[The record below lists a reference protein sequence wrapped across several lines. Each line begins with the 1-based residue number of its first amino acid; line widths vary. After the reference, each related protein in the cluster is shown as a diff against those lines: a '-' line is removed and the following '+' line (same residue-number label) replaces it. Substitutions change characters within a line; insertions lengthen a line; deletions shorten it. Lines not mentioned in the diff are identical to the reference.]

1 LTPLPEKGI
10 LPPGLGSNVRGQS
23 GLFTLPVYSLSWKDN
38 AMAIPSFRGR
48 SSAGQLASQ
57 SRMLTAWAILMLA
70 CEADLTGRPAVAD
83 EAKKSATHAQER
95 LIKVVN
101 GNSREKLTTF
111 AVDRQGRVIAGVS
124 GDKALLRIFDS
135 EGKQVAEWPLPVPP
149 EAVNVGPK
157 GDVYVGGNGKLLL
170 LDSDGA
176 VTKVCEAPNLAG
188 AKDAAVAIQKKIQ
201 ERAQLDVAARQREQI
216 RTSTKRLADLA
227 KKIAIIDRELKAI
240 ADEAD
245 TGPDFD
251 AKEEEQREQERKGLL
266 KKRAALV
273 RLGKNLKTT
282 IAAPTGNRGNASG
295 QGPAAEPQPPSI
307 DQLVAA
313 QARIASISA
322 STTDVF
328 FACSSSTGN
337 GFDVWRT
344 DLDFEQGRKISESLR
359 GCCGQMDVQANDNGV
374 YVAENTKHR
383 VSCYTREGESVLDFG
398 SRERGSDA
406 SFEGCCNPMN
416 VAFGPGRSV
425 YTAEAGSGRV
435 KRFSADGTFMEL
447 VGSVELVPGCK
458 KVSIAVSPKGDRVYM
473 LDITRGHIVV
483 MASSETPPNAAASS
497 PQTDSL
503 TSLDAGR

>member
-1 LTPLPEKGI
+1 
-10 LPPGLGSNVRGQS
+10 
-23 GLFTLPVYSLSWKDN
+23 
-38 AMAIPSFRGR
+38 MAIPVLIVR
-48 SSAGQLASQ
+48 SSDRNLASQ

-70 CEADLTGRPAVAD
+70 SAGGLGVRQALADDATQ
-83 EAKKSATHAQER
+83 SATHAQER

-101 GNSREKLTTF
+101 GNSRDKLTTF
-111 AVDRQGRVIAGVS
+111 AVDRQGRIIAGVTGEQS
-124 GDKALLRIFDS
+124 LLRVFNS
-135 EGKQVAEWPLPVPP
+135 EGDQLAEWPLPVPP

-157 GDVYVGGNGKLLL
+157 GDVYVGGAGKLLL
-170 LDSDGA
+170 LDSAGA

-188 AKDAAVAIQKKIQ
+188 AKDAAVVIQKKVK
-201 ERAQLDVAARQREQI
+201 ERAQLDVAAKQQERI

-240 ADEAD
+240 ADEAS

-251 AKEEEQREQERKGLL
+251 AKEEDQREQERKGLL

-282 IAAPTGNRGNASG
+282 IAATTGNRGNASG

-307 DQLVAA
+307 DQLVAV
-313 QARIASISA
+313 QTRIASISA
-322 STTDVF
+322 STQDVF
-328 FACSSSTGN
+328 FACSSSTGS

-344 DLDFEQGRKISESLR
+344 DLDFEQGRKVGESLR

-383 VSCYTREGESVLDFG
+383 VSCYTRDGKSVLDFG

-447 VGSVELVPGCK
+447 VGAVELVPGCK

-483 MASSETPPNAAASS
+483 MASSEMPPSAAASS

-503 TSLDAGR
+503 TSLNAGR

>member
-1 LTPLPEKGI
+1 
-10 LPPGLGSNVRGQS
+10 
-23 GLFTLPVYSLSWKDN
+23 
-38 AMAIPSFRGR
+38 MAIPVLIVR
-48 SSAGQLASQ
+48 SSDRNLASQ

-70 CEADLTGRPAVAD
+70 SAGGLGVRQALADDATQ
-83 EAKKSATHAQER
+83 SATHAQER

-101 GNSREKLTTF
+101 GNSRDKLTTF
-111 AVDRQGRVIAGVS
+111 AVDRQGRIIAGVTGEQS
-124 GDKALLRIFDS
+124 LLRVFNS
-135 EGKQVAEWPLPVPP
+135 EGDQLAEWPLPVPP

-157 GDVYVGGNGKLLL
+157 GDVYVGGAGKLLL
-170 LDSDGA
+170 LDSAGA

-188 AKDAAVAIQKKIQ
+188 AKDAAVVIQKKVQ
-201 ERAQLDVAARQREQI
+201 ERAQLDVAAKQQDQI

-240 ADEAD
+240 ADEAS

-251 AKEEEQREQERKGLL
+251 AKEEDQREQERKGLL

-282 IAAPTGNRGNASG
+282 IAATTGNRGNASG

-307 DQLVAA
+307 DQLVAV
-313 QARIASISA
+313 QTRIASISA
-322 STTDVF
+322 STKDVF
-328 FACSSSTGN
+328 FACSSSTGS

-344 DLDFEQGRKISESLR
+344 DLDFEQGRKVGESLR

-383 VSCYTREGESVLDFG
+383 VSCYTRDGKSVLDFG

-447 VGSVELVPGCK
+447 VGAVELVPGCK

-483 MASSETPPNAAASS
+483 MASSEMPPSAAVSS

-503 TSLDAGR
+503 TSLNAGR

>member
-1 LTPLPEKGI
+1 
-10 LPPGLGSNVRGQS
+10 
-23 GLFTLPVYSLSWKDN
+23 
-38 AMAIPSFRGR
+38 MAIPVLIVR
-48 SSAGQLASQ
+48 SSDRNLASQ

-70 CEADLTGRPAVAD
+70 SAGGLGVRQALADDATQ
-83 EAKKSATHAQER
+83 SATHAQER

-101 GNSREKLTTF
+101 GNSRDKLTTF
-111 AVDRQGRVIAGVS
+111 AVDRQGRIIAGVTGEQS
-124 GDKALLRIFDS
+124 LLRVFNS
-135 EGKQVAEWPLPVPP
+135 EGDQLAEWPLPVPP

-157 GDVYVGGNGKLLL
+157 GDVYVGGAGKLLL
-170 LDSDGA
+170 LDSAGA

-188 AKDAAVAIQKKIQ
+188 AKDAAVVIQKKVK
-201 ERAQLDVAARQREQI
+201 ERAQLDVAAKQQERI

-240 ADEAD
+240 ADEAS

-282 IAAPTGNRGNASG
+282 IAATTGNRGNASG

-307 DQLVAA
+307 DQLVAV

-322 STTDVF
+322 STDDVF
-328 FACSSSTGN
+328 FACSSSTGS

-344 DLDFEQGRKISESLR
+344 DLDFEQGRKVGESLR

-383 VSCYTREGESVLDFG
+383 VSCYTRDGKSVLDFG

-447 VGSVELVPGCK
+447 VGAVELVPGCK

-483 MASSETPPNAAASS
+483 MASSEMPPSAAVSS

-503 TSLDAGR
+503 TSLNAGR

>member
-1 LTPLPEKGI
+1 
-10 LPPGLGSNVRGQS
+10 
-23 GLFTLPVYSLSWKDN
+23 
-38 AMAIPSFRGR
+38 MAIPVLIVR
-48 SSAGQLASQ
+48 SSDRNLASQ

-70 CEADLTGRPAVAD
+70 SAGGLGVRQALADDATQ
-83 EAKKSATHAQER
+83 SATHAQER

-101 GNSREKLTTF
+101 GNSRDKLTTF
-111 AVDRQGRVIAGVS
+111 AVDRQGRIIAGVTGEQS
-124 GDKALLRIFDS
+124 LLRVFNS
-135 EGKQVAEWPLPVPP
+135 EGDQLAEWPLPVPP

-157 GDVYVGGNGKLLL
+157 GDVYVGGAGKLLL
-170 LDSDGA
+170 LDSAGA

-188 AKDAAVAIQKKIQ
+188 AKDAAVVIQKKVK
-201 ERAQLDVAARQREQI
+201 ERAQLDVAAKQQERI

-240 ADEAD
+240 ADEAS

-282 IAAPTGNRGNASG
+282 IAATTGNRGNASG

-307 DQLVAA
+307 DQLVAV

-322 STTDVF
+322 STDDVF
-328 FACSSSTGN
+328 FACSSSTGS

-344 DLDFEQGRKISESLR
+344 DLDFEQGRKVGESLR

-383 VSCYTREGESVLDFG
+383 VSCYTRDGKSVLDFG

-406 SFEGCCNPMN
+406 SFDGCCNPMN

-447 VGSVELVPGCK
+447 VGAVELVPGCK

-483 MASSETPPNAAASS
+483 MASSEMPPSAAASS

-503 TSLDAGR
+503 TSLNAGR

>member
-1 LTPLPEKGI
+1 
-10 LPPGLGSNVRGQS
+10 
-23 GLFTLPVYSLSWKDN
+23 
-38 AMAIPSFRGR
+38 MAIQSFLGR
-48 SSAGQLASQ
+48 SSDTQLAFQ

-70 CEADLTGRPAVAD
+70 SAGGLEVRQALADDATR
-83 EAKKSATHAQER
+83 SATHAQER

-111 AVDRQGRVIAGVS
+111 AVDRQGRIIAGVT
-124 GDKALLRIFDS
+124 GDKSLLRVFNSD
-135 EGKQVAEWPLPVPP
+135 GDQLAEWPLPVPP

-157 GDVYVGGNGKLLL
+157 GDVYVGGAGKLLL
-170 LDSDGA
+170 LDSAGA
-176 VTKVCEAPNLAG
+176 VSKVCETPNLAG
-188 AKDAAVAIQKKIQ
+188 AKDAAVVIQKKVK
-201 ERAQLDVAARQREQI
+201 ERAQQDVAAKQQERI
-216 RTSTKRLADLA
+216 RTYAKRLADID
-227 KKIAIIDRELKAI
+227 KKITVIDRELKAI
-240 ADEAD
+240 ADEAS

-251 AKEEEQREQERKGLL
+251 AKEEEQLEQERKGLL

-273 RLGKNLKTT
+273 RLGKTLKTT
-282 IAAPTGNRGNASG
+282 IAATTGNRENASG
-295 QGPAAEPQPPSI
+295 QSPATEPQPPSI
-307 DQLVAA
+307 DQLVAV

-322 STTDVF
+322 STKDVF

-344 DLDFEQGRKISESLR
+344 DLDFEQGRKVGESLR

-383 VSCYTREGESVLDFG
+383 VSCYTRDGKSVLDFG

-406 SFEGCCNPMN
+406 GFDGCCNPMN
-416 VAFGPGRSV
+416 VAFGPGKSV

-447 VGSVELVPGCK
+447 VGAVELVPGCK

-483 MASSETPPNAAASS
+483 MASSELPPSAAASS
-497 PQTDSL
+497 PRTDSL

>member
-1 LTPLPEKGI
+1 VTG
-10 LPPGLGSNVRGQS
+10 
-23 GLFTLPVYSLSWKDN
+23 T
-38 AMAIPSFRGR
+38 
-48 SSAGQLASQ
+48 
-57 SRMLTAWAILMLA
+57 SR
-70 CEADLTGRPAVAD
+70 D
-83 EAKKSATHAQER
+83 
-95 LIKVVN
+95 
-101 GNSREKLTTF
+101 KLTTF

-124 GDKALLRIFDS
+124 GEKSLLRVFNA
-135 EGKQVAEWPLPVPP
+135 EGDQVAEWPLPVPP

-157 GDVYVGGNGKLLL
+157 GDVYVGGAGKLLL
-170 LDSDGA
+170 LDGEGA
-176 VTKVCEAPNLAG
+176 VTKICEAPNLAG
-188 AKDAAVAIQKKIQ
+188 AKDAAVAIQKKVKERARQDINAKQQ
-201 ERAQLDVAARQREQI
+201 ERI
-216 RTSTKRLADLA
+216 RTYTKRLADIN
-227 KKIAIIDRELKAI
+227 KKIAVIDRELKAI
-240 ADEAD
+240 ADEAS

-251 AKEEEQREQERKGLL
+251 AKEEEQREQERRGLL
-266 KKRAALV
+266 KQRTTLT

-282 IAAPTGNRGNASG
+282 IAATTGNRGNAPG

-307 DQLVAA
+307 DQLVAT
-313 QARIASISA
+313 QARIASVSA
-322 STTDVF
+322 SKTDVF
-328 FACSSSTGN
+328 FACSSSTGT

-344 DLDFEQGRKISESLR
+344 DLDFEQGRKIGESLR

-383 VSCYTREGESVLDFG
+383 VSCYTRDGKSVLDFG

-447 VGSVELVPGCK
+447 IGAVDLVPGCK

-483 MASSETPPNAAASS
+483 MASSAAPPNAAASS
-497 PQTDSL
+497 PRTDSL
-503 TSLDAGR
+503 TSLDVGR

>member
-1 LTPLPEKGI
+1 
-10 LPPGLGSNVRGQS
+10 
-23 GLFTLPVYSLSWKDN
+23 
-38 AMAIPSFRGR
+38 MAVPAFGGR
-48 SSAGQLASQ
+48 SIDRHLAFQ
-57 SRMLTAWAILMLA
+57 SRDLTAWAILMLA
-70 CEADLTGRPAVAD
+70 CVGGLADSQALAD
-83 EAKKSATHAQER
+83 DATKSATHAQER

-101 GNSREKLTTF
+101 GTSREKLTTF

-124 GDKALLRIFDS
+124 GEKSLLRVFNA
-135 EGKQVAEWPLPVPP
+135 EGDQVAEWPLPVPP

-170 LDSDGA
+170 LDGKGA

-188 AKDAAVAIQKKIQ
+188 AKDAAVAIQKKIK
-201 ERAQLDVAARQREQI
+201 ERAQLDVAAKQRDQI

-240 ADEAD
+240 ADEAS

-266 KKRAALV
+266 KKRAALL
-273 RLGKNLKTT
+273 RLGRNLKTT
-282 IAAPTGNRGNASG
+282 IAATTGNRENVSG
-295 QGPAAEPQPPSI
+295 QGPAAEPQPPSV

-313 QARIASISA
+313 QSRIASISA
-322 STTDVF
+322 STKDVF
-328 FACSSSTGN
+328 FACSSSTGS

-344 DLDFEQGRKISESLR
+344 DLDFEQGRKIGESLR

-383 VSCYTREGESVLDFG
+383 VSCYSRDGKSVLDFG

-406 SFEGCCNPMN
+406 GFEGCCNPMN

-447 VGSVELVPGCK
+447 VGAVELVPGCK

-497 PQTDSL
+497 PRTDSL
-503 TSLDAGR
+503 TLLDVGR

>member
-1 LTPLPEKGI
+1 
-10 LPPGLGSNVRGQS
+10 
-23 GLFTLPVYSLSWKDN
+23 
-38 AMAIPSFRGR
+38 
-48 SSAGQLASQ
+48 
-57 SRMLTAWAILMLA
+57 MLTAWAILMLA
-70 CEADLTGRPAVAD
+70 CVGSLKVRQALADDAT
-83 EAKKSATHAQER
+83 KSATHAQER
-95 LIKVVN
+95 LIKVVT
-101 GNSREKLTTF
+101 GTSRDKLTTF

-124 GDKALLRIFDS
+124 GEKSLLRVFNA
-135 EGKQVAEWPLPVPP
+135 EGDQVAEWPLPVPP

-157 GDVYVGGNGKLLL
+157 GDVYVGGAGKLLL
-170 LDSDGA
+170 LDGEGA
-176 VTKVCEAPNLAG
+176 VTKICEAPNLAG
-188 AKDAAVAIQKKIQ
+188 AKDAAVAIQKKVKERARQDINAKQQ
-201 ERAQLDVAARQREQI
+201 ERI
-216 RTSTKRLADLA
+216 RTYTKRLADIN
-227 KKIAIIDRELKAI
+227 KKIAVIDRELKAI
-240 ADEAD
+240 ADEAS

-251 AKEEEQREQERKGLL
+251 AKEEEQREQERRGLL
-266 KKRAALV
+266 KQRTTLT

-282 IAAPTGNRGNASG
+282 IAATTGNRGNAPG

-307 DQLVAA
+307 DQLVAT
-313 QARIASISA
+313 QARIASVSA
-322 STTDVF
+322 SKTDVF
-328 FACSSSTGN
+328 FACSSSTGT

-344 DLDFEQGRKISESLR
+344 DLDFEQGRKIGESLR

-383 VSCYTREGESVLDFG
+383 VSCYTRDGKSVLDFG

-447 VGSVELVPGCK
+447 IGAVDLVPGCK

-483 MASSETPPNAAASS
+483 MASSAAPPNAAASS
-497 PQTDSL
+497 PRTDSL
-503 TSLDAGR
+503 TSLDVGR

>member
-1 LTPLPEKGI
+1 
-10 LPPGLGSNVRGQS
+10 
-23 GLFTLPVYSLSWKDN
+23 
-38 AMAIPSFRGR
+38 MAIPVITGR
-48 SSAGQLASQ
+48 SGKRHFAHTSHMRAA
-57 SRMLTAWAILMLA
+57 RAILMLA
-70 CEADLTGRPAVAD
+70 CVGGLPDSQALADDAP
-83 EAKKSATHAQER
+83 KSATHAQER

-101 GNSREKLTTF
+101 STSRDKLTTF
-111 AVDRQGRVIAGVS
+111 AVDRQGRVIAGVT
-124 GDKALLRIFDS
+124 GDKSLLRVFNA
-135 EGKQVAEWPLPVPP
+135 EGDQVAEWPLPVPP

-157 GDVYVGGNGKLLL
+157 GDVYVGGAGKLLL
-170 LDSDGA
+170 LDGKGGVS
-176 VTKVCEAPNLAG
+176 KVRETPNLAG
-188 AKDAAVAIQKKIQ
+188 AKDAAVTIQKKVQ
-201 ERAQLDVAARQREQI
+201 ERARQDINAKQQERI
-216 RTSTKRLADLA
+216 RTYAKRLADID
-227 KKIAIIDRELKAI
+227 KKIAVIDRELKAI
-240 ADEAD
+240 ADEAS

-251 AKEEEQREQERKGLL
+251 DKEEEQREQERKGLL
-266 KKRAALV
+266 KQRTTLT

-282 IAAPTGNRGNASG
+282 IAAAAGNRNNAPG
-295 QGPAAEPQPPSI
+295 QATAAEPQPPSV

-328 FACSSSTGN
+328 FTCSSSTGT

-344 DLDFEQGRKISESLR
+344 DLDFEQGRKIGESLR

-383 VSCYTREGESVLDFG
+383 VSCYSREGKSVLDFG

-447 VGSVELVPGCK
+447 VGAVELVPGCK

-497 PQTDSL
+497 PRIDSL
-503 TSLDAGR
+503 TLLDVGR

>member
-1 LTPLPEKGI
+1 
-10 LPPGLGSNVRGQS
+10 
-23 GLFTLPVYSLSWKDN
+23 
-38 AMAIPSFRGR
+38 MAIPALIVR
-48 SSAGQLASQ
+48 SSDRNLAFQ

-70 CEADLTGRPAVAD
+70 SAGGLEVRQALADDAAQ
-83 EAKKSATHAQER
+83 SATHAQER

-101 GNSREKLTTF
+101 GNSRDKLTTF
-111 AVDRQGRVIAGVS
+111 AVDRQGRIIAGVTGEQS
-124 GDKALLRIFDS
+124 LLRVFTS
-135 EGKQVAEWPLPVPP
+135 EGDQLAEWPLPVPP

-157 GDVYVGGNGKLLL
+157 GDVYVGGAGKLLL
-170 LDSDGA
+170 LDSAGA

-188 AKDAAVAIQKKIQ
+188 AKDAAVVIQKKVQ
-201 ERAQLDVAARQREQI
+201 ERAQLDVAAKQQDQI

-240 ADEAD
+240 ADEAS

-251 AKEEEQREQERKGLL
+251 AKEEDQREQERKGLL

-282 IAAPTGNRGNASG
+282 IAATTGNRGNASG

-307 DQLVAA
+307 DQLVAV
-313 QARIASISA
+313 QTRIASISA
-322 STTDVF
+322 STKDVF
-328 FACSSSTGN
+328 FACSSSTGS

-344 DLDFEQGRKISESLR
+344 DLDFEQGRKVGESLR

-383 VSCYTREGESVLDFG
+383 VSCYTRDGKSVLDFG

-447 VGSVELVPGCK
+447 VGAVELVPGCK

-483 MASSETPPNAAASS
+483 MASSEMPPSAAVSS

-503 TSLDAGR
+503 TSLNAGR

>member
-1 LTPLPEKGI
+1 
-10 LPPGLGSNVRGQS
+10 
-23 GLFTLPVYSLSWKDN
+23 
-38 AMAIPSFRGR
+38 MAIPVLIVR
-48 SSAGQLASQ
+48 SSDRNLASQ

-70 CEADLTGRPAVAD
+70 SAGGLGVRQALADDATQ
-83 EAKKSATHAQER
+83 SATHAQER

-101 GNSREKLTTF
+101 GNSRDKLTTF
-111 AVDRQGRVIAGVS
+111 AVDRQGRIIAGVTGEQS
-124 GDKALLRIFDS
+124 LLRVFNS
-135 EGKQVAEWPLPVPP
+135 EGDQLAEWPLPVPP

-157 GDVYVGGNGKLLL
+157 GDVYVGGAGKLLL
-170 LDSDGA
+170 LDSAGA

-188 AKDAAVAIQKKIQ
+188 AKDAAVVIQKKVK
-201 ERAQLDVAARQREQI
+201 ERAQLDVAAKQQERI

-240 ADEAD
+240 ADEAS

-282 IAAPTGNRGNASG
+282 IAATTGNRGNASG

-307 DQLVAA
+307 DQLVAV

-322 STTDVF
+322 STDDVF
-328 FACSSSTGN
+328 FACSSSTGS

-344 DLDFEQGRKISESLR
+344 DLDFEQGRKVGESLR

-383 VSCYTREGESVLDFG
+383 VSCYTRDGKSVLDFG

-447 VGSVELVPGCK
+447 VGAVELVPGCK

-483 MASSETPPNAAASS
+483 MASSEMPPSAAASS

-503 TSLDAGR
+503 TSLNAGR

>member
-1 LTPLPEKGI
+1 
-10 LPPGLGSNVRGQS
+10 
-23 GLFTLPVYSLSWKDN
+23 
-38 AMAIPSFRGR
+38 MAIPALIVR
-48 SSAGQLASQ
+48 SSDRNLAFQ

-70 CEADLTGRPAVAD
+70 SAGGLEVRQALADDAAQ
-83 EAKKSATHAQER
+83 SATHAQER

-101 GNSREKLTTF
+101 GNSRDKLTTF
-111 AVDRQGRVIAGVS
+111 AVDRQGRIIAGVTGEQS
-124 GDKALLRIFDS
+124 LLRVFTS
-135 EGKQVAEWPLPVPP
+135 EGDQLAEWPLPVPP

-157 GDVYVGGNGKLLL
+157 GDVYVGGAGKLLL
-170 LDSDGA
+170 LDSAGA

-188 AKDAAVAIQKKIQ
+188 AKDAAVVIQKKVQ
-201 ERAQLDVAARQREQI
+201 ERAQLDVAAKQQDQI

-240 ADEAD
+240 ADEAS

-251 AKEEEQREQERKGLL
+251 AKEEDQREQERKGLL

-282 IAAPTGNRGNASG
+282 IAATTGNRGNASG

-307 DQLVAA
+307 DQLVAV
-313 QARIASISA
+313 QTRIASISA
-322 STTDVF
+322 STKDVF
-328 FACSSSTGN
+328 FACSSSTGS

-344 DLDFEQGRKISESLR
+344 DLDFEQGRKVGESLR

-383 VSCYTREGESVLDFG
+383 VSCYTRDGKSVLDFG

-406 SFEGCCNPMN
+406 SFDGCCNPMT

-447 VGSVELVPGCK
+447 VGAVELVPGCK

-483 MASSETPPNAAASS
+483 MASSEMPPSAAASS

-503 TSLDAGR
+503 TSLNAGR

>member
-1 LTPLPEKGI
+1 
-10 LPPGLGSNVRGQS
+10 
-23 GLFTLPVYSLSWKDN
+23 
-38 AMAIPSFRGR
+38 MAIPVLIVR
-48 SSAGQLASQ
+48 SSDRNLASQ

-70 CEADLTGRPAVAD
+70 SAGGLGVRQALADDATQ
-83 EAKKSATHAQER
+83 SATHAQER

-101 GNSREKLTTF
+101 GNSRDKLTTF
-111 AVDRQGRVIAGVS
+111 AVDRQGRIIAGVTGEQS
-124 GDKALLRIFDS
+124 LLRVFTS
-135 EGKQVAEWPLPVPP
+135 EGDQLAEWPLPVPP

-157 GDVYVGGNGKLLL
+157 GDVYVGGAGKLLL
-170 LDSDGA
+170 LDSAGA

-188 AKDAAVAIQKKIQ
+188 AKDAAVVIQKKVK
-201 ERAQLDVAARQREQI
+201 ERAQLDVAAKQQERI

-240 ADEAD
+240 ADEAS

-282 IAAPTGNRGNASG
+282 IAATTGNRGNASG

-307 DQLVAA
+307 DQLVAV
-313 QARIASISA
+313 QTRIASISA
-322 STTDVF
+322 STKDVF
-328 FACSSSTGN
+328 FACSSSTGS

-344 DLDFEQGRKISESLR
+344 DLDFEQGRKVGESLR

-383 VSCYTREGESVLDFG
+383 VSCYTRDGKSVLDFG

-447 VGSVELVPGCK
+447 VGAVELVPGCK

-483 MASSETPPNAAASS
+483 MASSEMPPSAAVSS

-503 TSLDAGR
+503 TSLNAGR

>member
-1 LTPLPEKGI
+1 
-10 LPPGLGSNVRGQS
+10 
-23 GLFTLPVYSLSWKDN
+23 
-38 AMAIPSFRGR
+38 MAIPALIVR
-48 SSAGQLASQ
+48 SSDRNLAFQ

-70 CEADLTGRPAVAD
+70 SAGGLEVRQALADDAAQ
-83 EAKKSATHAQER
+83 SATHAQER

-101 GNSREKLTTF
+101 GNSRDKLTTF
-111 AVDRQGRVIAGVS
+111 AVDRQGRIIAGVTGEQS
-124 GDKALLRIFDS
+124 LLRVFTS
-135 EGKQVAEWPLPVPP
+135 EGDQLAEWPLPVPP

-157 GDVYVGGNGKLLL
+157 GDVYVGGAGKLLL
-170 LDSDGA
+170 LDSAGA

-188 AKDAAVAIQKKIQ
+188 AKDAAVVIQKKVQ
-201 ERAQLDVAARQREQI
+201 ERAQLDVAAKQQDQI

-240 ADEAD
+240 ADEAS

-251 AKEEEQREQERKGLL
+251 AKEEDQREQERKGLL

-282 IAAPTGNRGNASG
+282 IAATTGNRGNASG

-307 DQLVAA
+307 DQLVAV

-322 STTDVF
+322 STDDVF
-328 FACSSSTGN
+328 FACSSSTGS

-344 DLDFEQGRKISESLR
+344 DLDFEQGRKVGESLR

-383 VSCYTREGESVLDFG
+383 VSCYTRDGKSVLDFG

-406 SFEGCCNPMN
+406 SFDGCCNPMN

-447 VGSVELVPGCK
+447 VGAVELVPGCK

-483 MASSETPPNAAASS
+483 MASSEMPPSAAVSS

-503 TSLDAGR
+503 TSLNAGR

>member
-1 LTPLPEKGI
+1 VGNPAC
-10 LPPGLGSNVRGQS
+10 
-23 GLFTLPVYSLSWKDN
+23 SLSWEDN
-38 AMAIPSFRGR
+38 AMAIPAFSGR
-48 SSAGQLASQ
+48 SMFTQLASQ
-57 SRMLTAWAILMLA
+57 SRMRTAWAILMLA
-70 CEADLTGRPAVAD
+70 CVGGLTVRQALADDAT
-83 EAKKSATHAQER
+83 KSATHAQER

-101 GNSREKLTTF
+101 GTSRDKLTTF
-111 AVDRQGRVIAGVS
+111 AVDQQGRVIAGVS
-124 GDKALLRIFDS
+124 GEKSLLRVFNA
-135 EGKQVAEWPLPVPP
+135 EGDQVAEWPLPVPP

-157 GDVYVGGNGKLLL
+157 GDVYVGGAGKLLL
-170 LDSDGA
+170 LDGEGA
-176 VTKVCEAPNLAG
+176 VMKICEAPNLAG
-188 AKDAAVAIQKKIQ
+188 AKDAAVTIQKKVQDRARQDINAKQQ
-201 ERAQLDVAARQREQI
+201 ERI
-216 RTSTKRLADLA
+216 RTYTKRLADIN
-227 KKIAIIDRELKAI
+227 KKIAVIDRELKAI
-240 ADEAD
+240 ADEAS
-245 TGPDFD
+245 TGPNFD
-251 AKEEEQREQERKGLL
+251 DKEEEEREQERKGLV
-266 KKRAALV
+266 KKRATLA
-273 RLGKNLKTT
+273 RLGENVKKT
-282 IAAPTGNRGNASG
+282 IATTTGGRGNAPG

-328 FACSSSTGN
+328 FACSSSTGT

-344 DLDFEQGRKISESLR
+344 DLDFEQGRKIGESLS

-374 YVAENTKHR
+374 YVAENTKRR
-383 VSCYTREGESVLDFG
+383 VSCYTRDGKSVLDFG

-416 VAFGPGRSV
+416 VAFGPGKSV

-447 VGSVELVPGCK
+447 VGAVDLVPGCK

-497 PQTDSL
+497 PRTDSL
-503 TSLDAGR
+503 TLLDVGR

>member
-1 LTPLPEKGI
+1 
-10 LPPGLGSNVRGQS
+10 
-23 GLFTLPVYSLSWKDN
+23 
-38 AMAIPSFRGR
+38 MAIPALIVR
-48 SSAGQLASQ
+48 SSDRNLAFQ

-70 CEADLTGRPAVAD
+70 SAGGLEVRQALADDAAQ
-83 EAKKSATHAQER
+83 SATHAQER

-101 GNSREKLTTF
+101 GNSRDKLTTF
-111 AVDRQGRVIAGVS
+111 AVDRQGRIIAGVTGEQS
-124 GDKALLRIFDS
+124 LLRVFTS
-135 EGKQVAEWPLPVPP
+135 EGDQLAEWPLPVPP

-157 GDVYVGGNGKLLL
+157 GDVYVGGAGKLLL
-170 LDSDGA
+170 LDSAGA

-188 AKDAAVAIQKKIQ
+188 AKDAAVVIQKKVQ
-201 ERAQLDVAARQREQI
+201 ERAQLDVAAKQQDQI

-240 ADEAD
+240 ADEAS

-251 AKEEEQREQERKGLL
+251 AKEEDQREQERKGLL

-282 IAAPTGNRGNASG
+282 IAATTGNRGNASG

-307 DQLVAA
+307 DQLVAV
-313 QARIASISA
+313 QTRIASISA
-322 STTDVF
+322 STKDVF
-328 FACSSSTGN
+328 FACSSSTGS

-344 DLDFEQGRKISESLR
+344 DLDFEQGRKVGESLR

-383 VSCYTREGESVLDFG
+383 VSCYTREGKSVLDFG

-447 VGSVELVPGCK
+447 VGAVELVPGCK

-483 MASSETPPNAAASS
+483 MASSEMPPSAAVSS

-503 TSLDAGR
+503 TSLNAGR

>member
-1 LTPLPEKGI
+1 
-10 LPPGLGSNVRGQS
+10 
-23 GLFTLPVYSLSWKDN
+23 
-38 AMAIPSFRGR
+38 MAIPVLIVR
-48 SSAGQLASQ
+48 SSDRNLASQ

-70 CEADLTGRPAVAD
+70 SAGGLGVRQALADDATQ
-83 EAKKSATHAQER
+83 SATHAQER

-101 GNSREKLTTF
+101 GNSRDKLTTF
-111 AVDRQGRVIAGVS
+111 AVDRQGRIIAGVTGEQS
-124 GDKALLRIFDS
+124 LLRVFTS
-135 EGKQVAEWPLPVPP
+135 EGDQLAEWPLPVPP

-157 GDVYVGGNGKLLL
+157 GDVYVGGAGKLLL
-170 LDSDGA
+170 LDSAGA

-188 AKDAAVAIQKKIQ
+188 AKDAAVVIQKKVK
-201 ERAQLDVAARQREQI
+201 ERAQLDVAAKQQERI

-240 ADEAD
+240 ADEAS

-282 IAAPTGNRGNASG
+282 IAATTGNRGNASG

-307 DQLVAA
+307 DQLVAV
-313 QARIASISA
+313 QTRIASISA
-322 STTDVF
+322 STKDVF
-328 FACSSSTGN
+328 FACSSSTGS

-344 DLDFEQGRKISESLR
+344 DLDFEQGRKVGESLR

-383 VSCYTREGESVLDFG
+383 VSCYTRDGKSVLDFG

-447 VGSVELVPGCK
+447 VGAVELVPGCK

-483 MASSETPPNAAASS
+483 MASSEMPPSAAVSS
-497 PQTDSL
+497 PRTDSL
-503 TSLDAGR
+503 TSLNAGR

>member
-1 LTPLPEKGI
+1 
-10 LPPGLGSNVRGQS
+10 
-23 GLFTLPVYSLSWKDN
+23 
-38 AMAIPSFRGR
+38 MAIPALIVR
-48 SSAGQLASQ
+48 SDDRNLAFQ

-70 CEADLTGRPAVAD
+70 SAGGFEVRQALADDAAQ
-83 EAKKSATHAQER
+83 SATHTQER
-95 LIKVVN
+95 LIKVVD

-111 AVDRQGRVIAGVS
+111 AVDRQGRIIAGVTGEKS
-124 GDKALLRIFDS
+124 LLRVFNS
-135 EGKQVAEWPLPVPP
+135 EGDHLAEWPLPVPP

-157 GDVYVGGNGKLLL
+157 GDVYVGGDGKLLL
-170 LDSDGA
+170 LDSAGA
-176 VTKVCEAPNLAG
+176 VMKVCEAPNLAG

-201 ERAQLDVAARQREQI
+201 ERAQLDVAAKQRDQI

-240 ADEAD
+240 ADEAS

-251 AKEEEQREQERKGLL
+251 DKEEEEREQERKGLL

-282 IAAPTGNRGNASG
+282 IAATTGNRGNASG

-322 STTDVF
+322 STTDIF
-328 FACSSSTGN
+328 FACSSSTGT

-344 DLDFEQGRKISESLR
+344 DLDFEQGRKVGESLR

-383 VSCYTREGESVLDFG
+383 VSCYTRDGKSVLDFG

-406 SFEGCCNPMN
+406 GFEGCCNPMN
-416 VAFGPGRSV
+416 VAFGPGKSV
-425 YTAEAGSGRV
+425 YTAEAGNGRV
-435 KRFSADGTFMEL
+435 KRFSAEGTFMEL
-447 VGSVELVPGCK
+447 VGAVELVPGCK

-483 MASSETPPNAAASS
+483 MASSEMPPSAAASS
-497 PQTDSL
+497 PRTDSL